1 MKNARAQKQ
10 ARRLLD
16 EQEYADAVNLIRDE
30 ISKGAG
36 EQALAEEY
44 LL

>member
-1 MKNARAQKQ
+1 LKNARAQKQ
-10 ARRLLD
+10 ALLLD